1 VPAQHDS
8 VQVTVALV
16 TRDRKAELRR
26 ALESVMAQ
34 DAVAE
39 IVLVDDGS
47 TDGTAEMIRDEFP
60 AVRFHRFEQPAGPA
74 VSRNRATGLCT
85 GDVVVYVD
93 DDAYFPSA
101 ATVAQ
106 TLADFE
112 DRRVAIV
119 AIPFADVLGTTRIQ
133 RHHPPPDDEI
143 WVTPTFVGAAYAAR
157 IHALNLVGGYRS
169 EFEFSGEEADLS
181 LRLLAEG
188 YVTRQGRADP
198 AVHEPSA
205 VRSMDRMAV
214 LGRRNEIVWVWS
226 SFPAPWHVVYAVGY
240 ALKAIWWGLR
250 LRQLR
255 QMVRGA
261 LLGLRAIPS
270 LERAPVPRTAFALD
284 RRLRKHKALP
294 LREIEADLA
303 PLRRG

>member
-1 VPAQHDS
+1 MPAQHDS

-16 TRDRKAELRR
+16 TRNRKAELRR

-39 IVLVDDGS
+39 IVIVDDGS
-47 TDGTAEMIRDEFP
+47 TDGTAEMIREEFP

-74 VSRNRATGLCT
+74 VSRNRATALST
-85 GDVVVYVD
+85 GDIVVYLD

-106 TLADFE
+106 TLADF
-112 DRRVAIV
+112 DHPRVAVV
-119 AIPFADVLGTTRIQ
+119 AIPFADMLNTTWIQ
-133 RHHPPPDDEI
+133 RHHPPSDDEI
-143 WVTPTFVGAAYAAR
+143 WVLPTFIGAAYAAR
-157 IHALNLVGGYRS
+157 REALTLVGGYRS
-169 EFEFSGEEADLS
+169 QFEFSGEEADLS
-181 LRLLAEG
+181 LRLLADG
-188 YVTRQGRADP
+188 YVTRQGRADA
-198 AVHEPSA
+198 AVHEPSS
-205 VRSMDRMAV
+205 VRSKDRMAV

-226 SFPAPWHVVYAVGY
+226 SFPAPWHLVYVAGY
-240 ALKAIWWGLR
+240 ALKAIWWGFR

-261 LLGLRAIPS
+261 LVGLRAIPS
-270 LERAPVPRTAFALD
+270 LDRKPVPKAAFALD

-294 LREIEADLA
+294 LSEIEADLA
-303 PLRRG
+303 PLPGG